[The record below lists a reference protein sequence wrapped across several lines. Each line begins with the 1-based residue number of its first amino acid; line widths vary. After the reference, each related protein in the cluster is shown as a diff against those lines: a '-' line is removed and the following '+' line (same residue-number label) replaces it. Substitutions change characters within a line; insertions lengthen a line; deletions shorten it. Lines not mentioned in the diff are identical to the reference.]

1 MISIVNAHPNLRVKD
16 VTTDFIAIQ
25 ILVKMVEYAKK
36 VPMDLFANVEVSQE
50 TIALLT
56 SMSVLGK
63 ILVIMEALA
72 STP

>member
-1 MISIVNAHPNLRVKD
+1 MISIVSAHLNLRAKD

-25 ILVKMVEYAKK
+25 IHAKMVEYAKK
-36 VPMDLFANVEVSQE
+36 APMDQFANVEVSQE

-63 ILVIMEALA
+63 ILVTTEALA

>member
-1 MISIVNAHPNLRVKD
+1 MISIANVHPNLRVKD

-36 VPMDLFANVEVSQE
+36 APMDLFANVEVSQE

-56 SMSVLGK
+56 SMSVLDK